1 MPISEQHRAA
11 LAKGRRDSTKV
22 RRYLQAVSNGVAQ
35 ANGQAQLLEAKLM
48 RLGQKIEAETD
59 PVARVQLIQKRIN
72 LEGKL
77 NGSKMPLDYE
87 AVEADFIRV
96 AVSYSKRHQI
106 SYSAWREVG
115 VPAKVLQEAGI
126 RRTRRVNKA
135 RPASPIRSG

>member
-22 RRYLQAVSNGVAQ
+22 RRYLKAVSNGVAKS
-35 ANGQAQLLEAKLM
+35 NGQAQLLENKLE
-48 RLGQKIEAETD
+48 RLGETIKTETD
-59 PVARVQLIQKRIN
+59 PLAKVQLVQKRIN

-77 NGSKMPLDYE
+77 NGSKMPLDFK
-87 AVEADFIRV
+87 AVEADFIQV
-96 AVSYSKRHQI
+96 AVSYSRRHQI

-115 VPAKVLQEAGI
+115 VPAKILQEAGI